1 VKLYAGYMRAKRHTI
16 DGTDERIAPMACAK
30 ATKQEAI
37 DHLLELVRKRLPVAD
52 GWSEHDAD
60 VVEVSD
66 RLLGETRSFEDR
78 MHDIIGKMTD
88 SINKA
93 KARGS

>member
-1 VKLYAGYMRAKRHTI
+1 VKLYAGYMRAKRYTI
-16 DGTDERIAPMACAK
+16 DGQTERIAPMACAK

-52 GWSEHDAD
+52 GWSDHDAD
-60 VVEVSD
+60 VVEVSG
-66 RLLGETRSFEDR
+66 RLFREATGNFEER
-78 MHDIIGKMTD
+78 MNDIIGKMTD

-93 KARGS
+93 KAKG